1 MIRSMTGFAQAEKM
15 AEGITAAVVIRTY
28 NSKSL
33 DLSVKIYGG
42 PSELEEKIRA
52 FVSSRITR
60 GRVELKVNI
69 NDISEDV
76 KNFEVDLSRAKA
88 YHKAISGIRDELG
101 IKSDITIENVISGG
115 GIIRFQETYLPAE
128 IYWSPLEDALT
139 SAISELMEMRKR
151 EGENLQADLK
161 ARIDFIDSA
170 INKIEEKSS
179 ELPGIY
185 KERLVER
192 IKNLTNGVIQIDS
205 DRIIQEAAFMA
216 DKSDISEEIVRA
228 RSHVVLFLETMYGPE
243 PAGRK
248 MNFLV
253 QEFGREF
260 NTMGSKTTSTGIS
273 HLVVEVK
280 TELEKLREQIQNIE

>member
-15 AEGITAAVVIRTY
+15 AEGASAAVVIRTY

-52 FVSSRITR
+52 YVSSRISR

-69 NDISEDV
+69 NETSEDV
-76 KNFEVDLSRAKA
+76 KKYEVDILRAKA
-88 YHKAISGIRDELG
+88 YHKALTGIRDELG
-101 IKSDITIENVISGG
+101 IKQEVSLENVISGG
-115 GIIRFQETYLPAE
+115 GIIRFQETYLPVE
-128 IYWSPLEDALT
+128 RYWVPLEDALS
-139 SAISELMEMRKR
+139 SAIKELMEMRKR
-151 EGENLQADLK
+151 EGENLQVDLK
-161 ARIDFIDSA
+161 ARIDFIDAS
-170 INKIEEKSS
+170 IDKIEKISA
-179 ELPGIY
+179 ELPEIY
-185 KERLVER
+185 REKLVER
-192 IKNLTNGVIQIDS
+192 IKNLTKGVIELDA

-216 DKSDISEEIVRA
+216 DKTDISEEIVRA
-228 RSHVVLFLETMYGPE
+228 RSHVALFLETMYGAE

-260 NTMGSKTTSTGIS
+260 NTIGSKTSSTDVS

-280 TELEKLREQIQNIE
+280 SELEKLREQIQNVE

>member
-1 MIRSMTGFAQAEKM
+1 MIRSMTGFAQAERM
-15 AEGITAAVVIRTY
+15 IEGASAAVVIRTY

-52 FVSSRITR
+52 FVSSRISR

-69 NDISEDV
+69 NESSEDV
-76 KNFEVDLSRAKA
+76 KNYEVDILRAKA
-88 YHKAISGIRDELG
+88 YYKALTGIRDELG
-101 IKSDITIENVISGG
+101 IKEAVALENVLSGG
-115 GIIRFQETYLPAE
+115 GIIRFQETYLPVE
-128 IYWSPLEDALT
+128 RYWVPLEEALG
-139 SAISELMEMRKR
+139 SAIKELMEMRKR
-151 EGENLQADLK
+151 EGDNLQADLK
-161 ARIDFIDSA
+161 ARIDFIDAS
-170 INKIEEKSS
+170 IDKIEARSS
-179 ELPGIY
+179 ELPEIY
-185 KERLVER
+185 RVKLVER
-192 IKNLTNGVIQIDS
+192 IKNLTKGIIELDN

-216 DKSDISEEIVRA
+216 DKIDISEEIVRA

-260 NTMGSKTTSTGIS
+260 NTIGSKTSSTEIS
-273 HLVVEVK
+273 HLVVELK
-280 TELEKLREQIQNIE
+280 SELEKLREQIQNVE

>member
-1 MIRSMTGFAQAEKM
+1 MTGFAQAEKM
-15 AEGITAAVVIRTY
+15 AEGASASVVIRTY

-52 FVSSRITR
+52 YVSSRISR

-69 NDISEDV
+69 NETSEDV
-76 KNFEVDLSRAKA
+76 KNYEVDILRAKA
-88 YHKAISGIRDELG
+88 YYKAMTGIRDELG
-101 IKSDITIENVISGG
+101 IKQEVSLENVISGG
-115 GIIRFQETYLPAE
+115 GIIRFQETYLPVE
-128 IYWSPLEDALT
+128 RYWVPLEDALA
-139 SAISELMEMRKR
+139 SAIKELMEMRKR
-151 EGENLQADLK
+151 EGENLQVDLK
-161 ARIDFIDSA
+161 ARIDFIDVS
-170 INKIEEKSS
+170 IDKIEKISA
-179 ELPGIY
+179 ELPQIY
-185 KERLVER
+185 REKLVER
-192 IKNLTNGVIQIDS
+192 IKNLTKGIIELDA

-216 DKSDISEEIVRA
+216 DKTDISEEIVRA
-228 RSHVVLFLETMYGPE
+228 RSHVALFLETMYGAE

-260 NTMGSKTTSTGIS
+260 NTIGSKTSSTDVS

-280 TELEKLREQIQNIE
+280 SELEKLREQIQNVE

>member
-1 MIRSMTGFAQAEKM
+1 MIRSMTGFAQAEKT
-15 AEGITAAVVIRTY
+15 AEGITSAVQIRTY

-52 FVSSRITR
+52 FVSSRIAR

-69 NDISEDV
+69 TDLSEDV

-88 YHKAISGIRDELG
+88 YHRALSDIREELG
-101 IKSDITIENVISGG
+101 IKSEITIENVISGG
-115 GIIRFQETYLPAE
+115 GIIRFQETHQPAE
-128 IYWSPLEDALT
+128 RYWLPLGDALG
-139 SAISELMEMRKR
+139 SAISDLMEMRGR
-151 EGENLQADLK
+151 EGENLKADIK

-170 INKIEEKSS
+170 IDRIEKESS
-179 ELPGIY
+179 DLPKIY

-192 IKNLTNGVIQIDS
+192 IRELTSGVIEPDAE
-205 DRIIQEAAFMA
+205 RIVQEAAFMA

-228 RSHVVLFLETMYGPE
+228 RSHVVLFLETMHGPE

-248 MNFLV
+248 MNFLI

-260 NTMGSKTTSTGIS
+260 NTMGSKTSSTTVS

-280 TELEKLREQIQNIE
+280 TELEKLREQIQNVE